1 MGEVDIKTKEGFMVE
16 EKENSIENGEK
27 FPFMEYLK
35 MNAIMWAF
43 CLIIILLAY
52 VFTDAGEVIRFLFGF
67 LAVGFTVVSLY
78 DWLFDKFV
86 KDI

>member
-1 MGEVDIKTKEGFMVE
+1 MVE
-16 EKENSIENGEK
+16 EKENSEMNNEK
-27 FPFMEYLK
+27 FPFKEYLK

-43 CLIIILLAY
+43 CLTIILLAY
-52 VFTDAGEVIRFLFGF
+52 ALTDAGEVIRFLFGF

-78 DWLFDKFV
+78 DWLFDKLV